1 MVWVEFS
8 IVSLLVIVFGYLLSD
23 RADTLAEA
31 LNIGKGL
38 IGFILLGFATSI
50 PELVSTLSSTVLLD
64 NPLLGSGNIIGSNNA
79 NLFILF
85 ASLLFTASLR
95 KKGNHLDDE
104 SLVSVSFCFFTT
116 SIFTAAVLFSGKPSV
131 YGLSVYSY
139 LIGAVFF
146 LSIYELHKT
155 SKANTEKKE
164 KEKLSPG
171 FYAGL
176 IFYLAVLV
184 VSSYYLS
191 VVVDKISRVT
201 SFGATASGALFLAWS
216 TSLPELAVTVSS
228 VIIGSSEMG
237 IGNILGS
244 NIFNMFVLAVAEIF
258 SRSRIS
264 VFSNDSSLIDFSLM
278 QLILLSMLLLSLS
291 QGKLTK
297 VWKISV
303 LPLFSIVFYL
313 GGMAFVL

>member
-1 MVWVEFS
+1 MIWVEFS

-50 PELVSTLSSTVLLD
+50 PELVSTISSTVLLD

-104 SLVSVSFCFFTT
+104 SLVSVSFCFSST
-116 SIFTAAVLFSGKPSV
+116 SIFTAAVLFSGRPSV
-131 YGLSVYSY
+131 FGFSVYSY
-139 LIGAVFF
+139 LIAAVFF
-146 LSIYELHKT
+146 LSIFELHKA

-164 KEKLSPG
+164 KENLSRG
-171 FYAGL
+171 FYAVL

-184 VSSYYLS
+184 ASSYYLS

-228 VIIGSSEMG
+228 IIIGSSEMG

-244 NIFNMFVLAVAEIF
+244 NIFNMFVLAVAEIS
-258 SRSRIS
+258 SRSSIS
-264 VFSNDSSLIDFSLM
+264 VFSNDSSLVVFSLM
-278 QLILLSMLLLSLS
+278 QLILLSLLLLSLS
-291 QGKLTK
+291 QNRLAK

-313 GGMAFVL
+313 GGMAFAL